1 VDRELV
7 RPKKITAFS
16 VALAIYRRKK
26 HMAMP
31 AMTRAPHATLF
42 TNCAIPQ
49 LERAARLAHD
59 YQTPA

>member
-1 VDRELV
+1 
-7 RPKKITAFS
+7 
-16 VALAIYRRKK
+16 
-26 HMAMP
+26 MAMP